1 MYRLERPISTPP
13 SLARVYVEQHPDL
26 QKDHLLAS
34 RDPDLQNIHSWH
46 NCQDQ
51 DETHLFLTLNVL
63 DILCVLSVTKPI
75 LFYSESGSNPYR
87 VLFRRKFGNY
97 YKKTPYNSIKQK
109 NLLFQTV
116 LQYVKSRIQKPK
128 SSNKIYIYLLFH
140 FLPDPDPQHL
150 IRNAEICQLVSLR
163 FGWNRHEYL

>member
-1 MYRLERPISTPP
+1 MYRLERPISTLP

-75 LFYSESGSNPYR
+75 LFYSGSGSNPYYLGENLEIIIKNTLQLNKTEESTIPNSPT
-87 VLFRRKFGNY
+87 VRKVQ
-97 YKKTPYNSIKQK
+97 NSK
-109 NLLFQTV
+109 
-116 LQYVKSRIQKPK
+116 
-128 SSNKIYIYLLFH
+128 
-140 FLPDPDPQHL
+140 
-150 IRNAEICQLVSLR
+150 A
-163 FGWNRHEYL
+163 